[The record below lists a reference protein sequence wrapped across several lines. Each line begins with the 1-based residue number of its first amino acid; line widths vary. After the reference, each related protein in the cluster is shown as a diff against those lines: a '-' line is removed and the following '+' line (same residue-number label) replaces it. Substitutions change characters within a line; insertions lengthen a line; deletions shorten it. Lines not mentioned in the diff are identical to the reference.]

1 MFSTTERSLPT
12 SPFIIP
18 EMRAESAELLDCR
31 QGQGRLCRAS
41 PMGRGGKGGKS
52 YFEKGE
58 RDPFGRFTFVTKKY
72 YTTRS
77 NENDTKTKFANEI

>member
-1 MFSTTERSLPT
+1 
-12 SPFIIP
+12 
-18 EMRAESAELLDCR
+18 
-31 QGQGRLCRAS
+31 
-41 PMGRGGKGGKS
+41 MGRGGKGGKS